1 MDNDDELEA
10 IRRRKIQ
17 EMQRNAADEQM
28 AVEQQKAAEVEKA
41 RRQQI
46 LRQILSPEARERLSR
61 VRLVRADM
69 AENVENQL
77 IQLAGAGRI
86 NRVISDEEL
95 RDILEKL
102 SGAKK
107 ETKIEWRNK

>member
-28 AVEQQKAAEVEKA
+28 AAEQQKAAEVEKA

-107 ETKIEWRNK
+107 ETKIEWRYK

>member
-1 MDNDDELEA
+1 MDNDDELDA

-17 EMQRNAADEQM
+17 EMQRNAAEDQM
-28 AVEQQKAAEVEKA
+28 AAEQQKAAEVEKA

-61 VRLVRADM
+61 VRLVRADL

-77 IQLAGAGRI
+77 IQLAGSGRI

-95 RDILEKL
+95 RDILERL

-107 ETKIEWRNK
+107 ETKIEWRYK